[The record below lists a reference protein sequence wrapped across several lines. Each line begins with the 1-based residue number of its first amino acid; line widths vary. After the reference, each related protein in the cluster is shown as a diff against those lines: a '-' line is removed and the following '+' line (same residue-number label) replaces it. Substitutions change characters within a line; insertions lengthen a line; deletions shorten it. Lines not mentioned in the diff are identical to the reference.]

1 MLRDVASGE
10 VVTVVSRGKPVAV
23 ISAVSKEYSFKFQA
37 HRNLVERLQVILQL
51 ALISQQILAP
61 IQRARAA
68 DGSES

>member
-1 MLRDVASGE
+1 MYFETD
-10 VVTVVSRGKPVAV
+10 
-23 ISAVSKEYSFKFQA
+23 
-37 HRNLVERLQVILQL
+37 RNLVERLQVILQL